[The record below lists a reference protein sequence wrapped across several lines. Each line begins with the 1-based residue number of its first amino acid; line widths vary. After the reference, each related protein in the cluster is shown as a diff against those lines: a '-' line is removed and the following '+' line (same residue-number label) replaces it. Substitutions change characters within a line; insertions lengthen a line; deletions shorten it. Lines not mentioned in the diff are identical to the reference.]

1 MKAKKIIADL
11 AAAQERL
18 IEALATPAENDLIR
32 AGCIQY
38 FEFCFE
44 LAWKSV
50 KVCGVEQGLESCHS
64 PKRCLKLAFS
74 LGWIDDEEIWLE
86 MLSARNRL
94 SHTYD
99 ANYAL
104 KIYDSLP
111 TFLPAFRE
119 LLEALEKEILE

>member
-1 MKAKKIIADL
+1 MKARKIVADL

-18 IEALATPAENDLIR
+18 AEALATPAENDLMR

-44 LAWKSV
+44 LAWKSI
-50 KVCGVEQGLESCHS
+50 KTCGTEQGSICHS

-94 SHTYD
+94 THTYD
-99 ANYAL
+99 ASYAL
-104 KIYDSLP
+104 EIYDSLP
-111 TFLPAFRE
+111 MFLQPLGE
-119 LLEALEKEILE
+119 LLAALEKETLD